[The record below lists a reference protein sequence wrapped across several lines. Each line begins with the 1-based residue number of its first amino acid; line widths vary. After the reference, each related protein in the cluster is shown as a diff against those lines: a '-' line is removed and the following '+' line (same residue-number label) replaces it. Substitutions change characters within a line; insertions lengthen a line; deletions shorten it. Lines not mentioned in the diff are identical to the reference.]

1 MNDLYRDAMAGIRE
15 KVAMQEIRKV
25 VRGKDKET
33 EKLAKV
39 VGIVH
44 AYEEDAELAKEE
56 AERREIEAEEA
67 ALRNEKVQEMFD
79 DMVQP
84 LSKLTIHKKGDGK

>member
-39 VGIVH
+39 VGIIH
-44 AYEEDAELAKEE
+44 SYEEDAELAKEE
-56 AERREIEAEEA
+56 AERREIEADEA

-79 DMVQP
+79 DMVEP
-84 LSKLTIHKKGDGK
+84 LNKLTIHKKGD